1 MPAAHFFAD
10 DPAQVGLDPAKVQA
24 LMERA
29 EREIKEGI
37 LPACQIAIARNGRI
51 GAMRSFGRVTLGGVE
66 KPATNETLFIIMSA
80 TKAIVVSCGWLLMQ
94 EGKLDLRERVADIV
108 PEFGTN
114 GKDIITVDQLLS
126 YTSGFPNA
134 PYAQKEWLDR
144 GKRLERFAKW
154 RLEYEPGT
162 RFHYAPTSNMWVLA
176 EIIERRGGRDFRE
189 FARERVAKPLGLPDL
204 MLGIARAQSSRVA
217 DVTYVG
223 QPPTQEEYRKAGLPG
238 KILAVETEV
247 TESAILGFNDP
258 LVREAGVPGG
268 GGIMT
273 AGDLALFYQALLH
286 DGRAFD
292 GAQIWHPEILREA
305 RRVRTNAFIDPRNG
319 FKSNRGLVLEIA
331 GDDGHANVRGFG
343 RTNSPQAFGHPGAA
357 GQLGWA
363 DPATGISLAYLTN
376 GFDRNDLREGRRMVA
391 ISSQAAGCAA

>member
-1 MPAAHFFAD
+1 MPAEHFFANE
-10 DPAQVGLDPAKVQA
+10 PAEVGLDPAKVQT

-51 GAMRSFGRVTLGGVE
+51 GAMRSFGKVTLGGVE
-66 KPATNETLFIIMSA
+66 KPATNGTLFIIMSA
-80 TKAIVVSCGWLLMQ
+80 TKTIVASCAWLLMD
-94 EGKLDLRERVADIV
+94 EGKLDLKERVADII

-114 GKDIITVDQLLS
+114 GKEVITVDQLLS

-144 GKRLERFAKW
+144 SKRLERFAKW

-162 RFHYAPTSNMWVLA
+162 KFHYAPTSNMWVLA

-189 FARERVAKPLGLPDL
+189 FARDRVAMPLGLPDL
-204 MLGIARAQSSRVA
+204 MLGIPRAQSSRAA

-223 QPPTQEEYRKAGLPG
+223 QPPTLEEYRKAGLSG

-247 TESAILGFNDP
+247 TEGAILGFNDP
-258 LVREAGVPGG
+258 LVRESGVPGG
-268 GGIMT
+268 GGITT

-286 DGRAFD
+286 DGRATS
-292 GAQIWHPEILREA
+292 GVQIWSPEILHLA
-305 RRVRTNAFIDPRNG
+305 RQVRTGNFIDPRNR
-319 FKSNRGLVLEIA
+319 FKSNRGLVIEIA

-343 RTNSPQAFGHPGAA
+343 RSNSPQAFGHPGAG
-357 GQLGWA
+357 GQIGWG
-363 DPATGISLAYLTN
+363 DPATGISLSYLTN

-391 ISSQAAGCAA
+391 ISSLAAGCAL

>member
-1 MPAAHFFAD
+1 
-10 DPAQVGLDPAKVQA
+10 
-24 LMERA
+24 
-29 EREIKEGI
+29 
-37 LPACQIAIARNGRI
+37 
-51 GAMRSFGRVTLGGVE
+51 LGGLE

-80 TKAIVVSCGWLLMQ
+80 TKAIVVSCALLLMQ

>member
-391 ISSQAAGCAA
+391 ISSKAAGCAA